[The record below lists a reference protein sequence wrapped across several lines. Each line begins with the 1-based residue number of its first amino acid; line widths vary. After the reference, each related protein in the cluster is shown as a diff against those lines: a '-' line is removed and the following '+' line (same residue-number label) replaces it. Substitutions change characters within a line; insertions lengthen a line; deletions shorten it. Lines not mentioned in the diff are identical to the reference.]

1 MSTLHGQ
8 LECVEHRAGVNPI
21 EAELHLGMRGVD
33 IVGLAGGP
41 RAKEPTT
48 TAAPAPAAAAAPT
61 PKETLLGQARGASP
75 ERERKTA
82 PYEQPIAPGRKEERE
97 ALEEKIPPKGQRGGK
112 GEQAVASRRPGHGS
126 ASSSEL
132 ISVGLLPSPFLPS
145 HPPFPRSLSSV
156 CCVSCRCVCFGGRW
170 SHSLRAHL
178 CGQGA
183 GRFGRA
189 ARAHGVDQR
198 CAQDVDDG

>member
-1 MSTLHGQ
+1 LFRVCFISSIYSVFHNSLIDHLFTKQSPSLPQVDVSEVSMSTLHGQ

-41 RAKEPTT
+41 RAKETTT

-97 ALEEKIPPKGQRGGK
+97 ELEEKIPPKGQRGGK
-112 GEQAVASRRPGHGS
+112 GEQ
-126 ASSSEL
+126 
-132 ISVGLLPSPFLPS
+132 
-145 HPPFPRSLSSV
+145 
-156 CCVSCRCVCFGGRW
+156 
-170 SHSLRAHL
+170 
-178 CGQGA
+178 
-183 GRFGRA
+183 
-189 ARAHGVDQR
+189 
-198 CAQDVDDG
+198 